1 MMSFI
6 EKKKKVWFGKGAV
19 VIEIEPPPPPPP
31 PPPTMTC
38 HRPNSLK
45 STSLKRKNNMSRDGM
60 A

>member
-19 VIEIEPPPPPPP
+19 VIEIEPPPPPP

>member
-31 PPPTMTC
+31 PPQWLVIDQIP
-38 HRPNSLK
+38 
-45 STSLKRKNNMSRDGM
+45 
-60 A
+60 